1 MFHFALRIRNKLP
14 YGQHKFHDIQRL
26 AFVVDN
32 HYGLLD
38 KLKQQNIPESH
49 VETMTKFPSSYA
61 RNLLHPFSKHLVST
75 YASNYYKKATPY
87 YGEFPLQFFA
97 SELYSLDA
105 SIVDTEHT
113 HSVILYPEQIRISN
127 IEKEH
132 IPYITRLCSNE
143 YVPELVESNDS
154 RIEKMEGINI
164 YFFCDVDTFDRT
176 TLLCQWFAHCFSRS
190 NYDKVN
196 FIFGSGNFKNG
207 QDMSMIV
214 QKDDCRVLLSH
225 CLTLKDVDNI
235 VQHMI
240 SM

>member
-1 MFHFALRIRNKLP
+1 MFQFAVRIYNKVP
-14 YGQHKFHDIQRL
+14 CGYRKFHDFQRF

-38 KLKQQNIPESH
+38 KLKHQNISKPHTEP
-49 VETMTKFPSSYA
+49 MTHFPSSFA
-61 RNLLHPFSKHLVST
+61 RNLLHPFSKHLVSQ
-75 YASNYYKKATPY
+75 YASKYYQNATVY
-87 YGEFPLQFFA
+87 YGEFPIQFFA
-97 SELYSLDA
+97 SEVYSWNP
-105 SIVDTEHT
+105 SIVDTENT
-113 HSVILYPEQIRISN
+113 HSIILYPEQIRISN

-143 YVPELVESNDS
+143 YVPELINSNDS
-154 RIEKMEGINI
+154 RIEKMDGINI
-164 YFFCDVDTFDRT
+164 YFFCDECTISHT
-176 TLLCQWFAHCFSRS
+176 ILLCQWFAHCFNQS

-196 FIFGSGNFKNG
+196 FIFGSGNYKNG
-207 QDMSMIV
+207 QIIV
-214 QKDDCRVLLSH
+214 QKDDYRVLLSH